1 MAVTIRLRRTGRRNR
16 PMYRVV
22 AADSRSPRD
31 GRFLQ
36 TLGWYRPLEK
46 PAKVRLDIEPTLK
59 WLKRGATPSDTVA
72 SLFRQTGLSEIW
84 NLARKGE
91 DYSGIELREAI
102 KERAHKVKSKA
113 RARMKEA
120 AGAEEAEASAK
131 AAPAAK
137 EAPAAD
143 AAPKTGADAAPDEKP
158 AS

>member
-36 TLGWYRPLEK
+36 TLGWYRPLER
-46 PAKVRLDIEPTLK
+46 PAKVSLNVEHTLK

-84 NLARKGE
+84 NLAQKGE
-91 DYSGIELREAI
+91 DYSGITLRDAI
-102 KERAHKVKSKA
+102 KERPHKVKSKA

-120 AGAEEAEASAK
+120 AGAEEAEAAAK
-131 AAPAAK
+131 AAPKTEA
-137 EAPAAD
+137 APAAEPD
-143 AAPKTGADAAPDEKP
+143 ATTTEKP
-158 AS
+158 SS